1 MAAELWEEEVAL
13 LFTGDK
19 VTLGIYLTTM
29 DTRATIPPG
38 GSFYPVIMELYEKK
52 QIAAILYDDNGV
64 TRANGLIESIFERDG
79 KRWFRL
85 EDQTEIRIDK
95 LYAVN
100 GLFSSDYSEC

>member
-1 MAAELWEEEVAL
+1 VAAELWEEEVAL
-13 LFTGDK
+13 LLPGDK

-38 GSFYPVIMELYEKK
+38 ASFYPVIMELYEKK

-100 GLFSSDYSEC
+100 GMSSSDYSEC